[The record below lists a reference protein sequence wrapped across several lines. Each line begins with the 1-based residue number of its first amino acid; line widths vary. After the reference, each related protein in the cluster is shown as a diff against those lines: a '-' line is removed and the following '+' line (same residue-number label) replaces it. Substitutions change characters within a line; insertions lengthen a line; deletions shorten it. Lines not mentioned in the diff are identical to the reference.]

1 MLFDGIIQRIL
12 LDQKNRA
19 LIWGGFGSVN
29 KLARP
34 GLARLLPDGS
44 LDSSYL
50 AIWNFGPIQRFALED
65 GNSALIWFE
74 NDTGLTLARVTQEGS
89 IDPNFKPFG
98 GANPPAALNFIAP
111 APHGKVLVSTTALY
125 GSGLVSRLNPDGSP
139 DESFLSGTYTIAFS
153 PGGWGS
159 SYSLTPEPSGNLLVK
174 GDVLA
179 VNGQHGSGLLRLRMD
194 APTPRIEV
202 DASSAYVV
210 ETNGL
215 VSVKLVRNGDISAP
229 FTVNWATDGGSA
241 LPGVDFVT
249 TSGSVTFGVGES
261 DHSIS
266 LRLLDNAF
274 PDGDR
279 TVRLR
284 VMLPNGESLPAVSFT
299 ILNDDLGFVPGG
311 SYAFPNGRFLMNV
324 TGNLTRTNV
333 RIEVS
338 TNLRDWG
345 EWMQMPND
353 SQVINRDASSDTQ
366 LFYRL
371 VSE

>member
-1 MLFDGIIQRIL
+1 
-12 LDQKNRA
+12 
-19 LIWGGFGSVN
+19 
-29 KLARP
+29 
-34 GLARLLPDGS
+34 
-44 LDSSYL
+44 
-50 AIWNFGPIQRFALED
+50 
-65 GNSALIWFE
+65 
-74 NDTGLTLARVTQEGS
+74 
-89 IDPNFKPFG
+89 
-98 GANPPAALNFIAP
+98 
-111 APHGKVLVSTTALY
+111 
-125 GSGLVSRLNPDGSP
+125 
-139 DESFLSGTYTIAFS
+139 

-194 APTPRIEV
+194 VPTPRIEV
-202 DASSAYVV
+202 DASSAYVI

-215 VSVKLVRNGDISAP
+215 VSVKLVRTGDVSAP
-229 FTVNWATDGGSA
+229 FTVNWATDGGTA
-241 LPGVDFVT
+241 QPGVDFVA
-249 TSGSVTFGVGES
+249 TSGSVTFGAGES

-284 VMLPNGESLPAVSFT
+284 VTLPNGESLPAASFT

-324 TGNLTRTNV
+324 TGNFTRTNV
-333 RIEVS
+333 RIEAS
-338 TNLRDWG
+338 TDLREWW
-345 EWMQMPND
+345 EWMQMPLD
-353 SQVINRDASSDTQ
+353 SQVINRDASSGMQ